1 MAQKWTPPKL
11 NVESGATWVYPSLFI
26 EGRGFIG
33 RRALGHR
40 KNSMENGSQGETNAA
55 GVDGAAAAPWPESV
69 DLCHDG
75 GFLRASA
82 IPVATADIAGGVC
95 APLNPRMREIEEAL
109 QQVGLSD
116 APVLVQGE
124 TGVGKEL
131 LAKRIHECS
140 RRAGKPFLKLNC
152 AAFPPELVESELFGC
167 ARGAYTGAFE
177 HRPGKFEMA
186 HRGSVLLDEI
196 GDMDIRLQAKL
207 LQVLQ
212 DGEFLRLGS
221 NETVKVDVRIIAA
234 THCDLQEAIKE
245 GHFRKD
251 LYYRLN
257 VINIGIPP
265 LRERKEEILWLAN
278 HFLSKHAASGS
289 TPRKLSLTLLRAML
303 DHQWPGNVREL
314 ENMMR
319 RLLALG
325 REDLLLRDL
334 IPPRAHHP
342 SVVSDTP
349 LESTRE
355 LPLLKKGDLAK
366 SRVELEAILTAL
378 EATQWNRKQAATL
391 LGADYK
397 TLLYKMKKFGISRG
411 RLSRIA

>member
-1 MAQKWTPPKL
+1 MAPKRLQPKL
-11 NVESGATWVYPSLFI
+11 NVESGFPWVYPFLFK
-26 EGRGFIG
+26 EAGVSFGRQ
-33 RRALGHR
+33 ALGHR
-40 KNSMENGSQGETNAA
+40 KNLMENGSQEKANGA
-55 GVDGAAAAPWPESV
+55 GVDRSGSATWPQSPVSCGSGCLPSAAAG
-69 DLCHDG
+69 DG
-75 GFLRASA
+75 VGCGS
-82 IPVATADIAGGVC
+82 VC
-95 APLNPRMREIEEAL
+95 ASLSPRMREIEEAL
-109 QQVGLSD
+109 EQVGLSD

-131 LAKRIHECS
+131 LAKRIHACS

-167 ARGAYTGAFE
+167 ARGAFTGAFE
-177 HRPGKFEMA
+177 NRPGKFEMA

-234 THCDLQEAIKE
+234 THCDLREAIKE
-245 GHFRKD
+245 GRFRKD

-257 VINIGIPP
+257 VINIEIPP
-265 LRERKEEILWLAN
+265 LRERREEILWLAD
-278 HFLSKHAASGS
+278 HFLTKHAISGFA
-289 TPRKLSLTLLRAML
+289 PRKLSLTLLRAML
-303 DHQWPGNVREL
+303 DHHWPGNVREL

-319 RLLALG
+319 RFLALG

-334 IPPRAHHP
+334 VPQGAHHP
-342 SVVSDTP
+342 SIARDP
-349 LESTRE
+349 ALELTRE

-366 SRVELEAILTAL
+366 SQVELEAILTAL

-391 LGADYK
+391 LGAD
-397 TLLYKMKKFGISRG
+397 TRPFSTR
-411 RLSRIA
+411 

>member
-1 MAQKWTPPKL
+1 MAPKWAQLKL
-11 NVESGATWVYPSLFI
+11 NVESAATWVYPSLFI

-33 RRALGHR
+33 RQALGHR
-40 KNSMENGSQGETNAA
+40 KNLMENGSQGETNGT
-55 GVDGAAAAPWPESV
+55 GVERAAAAPWPESP
-69 DLCHDG
+69 DSGYDG
-75 GFLRASA
+75 NFPPSSA
-82 IPVATADIAGGVC
+82 LPVATADGMC
-95 APLNPRMREIEEAL
+95 ATLSPRMREIEEAL
-109 QQVGLSD
+109 EQVGLSD
-116 APVLVQGE
+116 APVLIQGE

-131 LAKRIHECS
+131 LAKRIHACS
-140 RRAGKPFLKLNC
+140 QRAGRPFLKLNC
-152 AAFPPELVESELFGC
+152 AAFPPELVESELFGF
-167 ARGAYTGAFE
+167 ARGAFTGAFE

-221 NETVKVDVRIIAA
+221 SETVKVDVRIIAA
-234 THCDLQEAIKE
+234 THCDLREAIEE
-245 GHFRKD
+245 GRFRKD

-257 VINIGIPP
+257 VINIEIPP
-265 LRERKEEILWLAN
+265 LRERKEEILWLAD
-278 HFLSKHAASGS
+278 HFLSKHAASGLTS
-289 TPRKLSLTLLRAML
+289 RKLSLTLLRAML

-319 RLLALG
+319 RFLALG

-334 IPPRAHHP
+334 VPPRAHHP
-342 SVVSDTP
+342 SVVSDTA

-366 SRVELEAILTAL
+366 SQVELEAILTAL

>member
-1 MAQKWTPPKL
+1 MGF
-11 NVESGATWVYPSLFI
+11 SGRQT
-26 EGRGFIG
+26 
-33 RRALGHR
+33 LGHR
-40 KNSMENGSQGETNAA
+40 NKLMANGSQGETNAGGDEAA
-55 GVDGAAAAPWPESV
+55 GTAPWPESLMSSP
-69 DLCHDG
+69 DDG
-75 GFLRASA
+75 CVPASVLPLA
-82 IPVATADIAGGVC
+82 WTRGAGSGGVC
-95 APLNPRMREIEEAL
+95 ATLGPRMREIEEAL
-109 QQVGLSD
+109 EQVGLSD

-131 LAKRIHECS
+131 LAKRIHACS
-140 RRAGKPFLKLNC
+140 RRAGRPLLKLNC

-167 ARGAYTGAFE
+167 ARGAFTGAFE

-234 THCDLQEAIKE
+234 THCDLQQAMQH
-245 GHFRKD
+245 GRFRKD

-257 VINIGIPP
+257 VINIEIPP
-265 LRERKEEILWLAN
+265 LRERREEILWLAEY
-278 HFLSKHAASGS
+278 FLSKHGAGGLA
-289 TPRKLSLTLLRAML
+289 PRRPSQALLRAML
-303 DHQWPGNVREL
+303 DHDWPGNVREL

-325 REDLLLRDL
+325 REDLLLKDL
-334 IPPRAHHP
+334 APASPQLHP
-342 SVVSDTP
+342 SAVAEPVAEP
-349 LESTRE
+349 TRE

-366 SRVELEAILTAL
+366 SQVELQAILTAL

-397 TLLYKMKKFGISRG
+397 TLLYKMKKLGISRG